1 MISEGSCDTE
11 DWGNDVENSVLHHRN
26 KLHVQIYIQLINTQI
41 PTIKNFEFFL
51 RQCNDD

>member
-11 DWGNDVENSVLHHRN
+11 DWGNDVENSAFHPRN